1 MIEAKNVIKKYG
13 QVTALDDFTV
23 DIPKGKI
30 GILGPNGAG
39 KSTFV
44 KIALGLIES
53 TSGEITVLGE
63 NLDKNSID
71 YGQFLISEM
80 NYCSLCPR
88 FFLQI
93 IYKILA
99 HLYHLKVL
107 V

>member
-44 KIALGLIES
+44 KIALGLIAVS
-53 TSGEITVLGE
+53 YT
-63 NLDKNSID
+63 
-71 YGQFLISEM
+71 
-80 NYCSLCPR
+80 
-88 FFLQI
+88 
-93 IYKILA
+93 
-99 HLYHLKVL
+99 HLTLPTKRIV
-107 V
+107 